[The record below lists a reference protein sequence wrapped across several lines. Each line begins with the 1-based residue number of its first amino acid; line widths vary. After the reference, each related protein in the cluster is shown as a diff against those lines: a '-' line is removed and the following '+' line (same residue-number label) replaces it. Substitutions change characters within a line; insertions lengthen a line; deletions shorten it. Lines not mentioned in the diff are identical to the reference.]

1 MSEGPEVKRTADKL
15 SSLLMGQVIDK
26 IIFRKPGFEEVIQ
39 SLVGTS
45 VEQIHTR
52 GKNIII
58 QFSNGIFLRNHMMM
72 WGKWRIYDRKQYDEG
87 NAKSPPR
94 RGKRRINGRLKNDK
108 RSICDSSIALITVEE
123 NDAEHSSNIGVHD
136 SADNPYGSSTSDDIH
151 RNFTADHA
159 DVRSN
164 HRVR

>member
-15 SSLLMGQVIDK
+15 SSLLVGEIIDK
-26 IIFRKPGFEEVIQ
+26 IIFRKAEFEEVIE

-45 VEQIHTR
+45 VEQIHTH

-87 NAKSPPR
+87 KAKPPPR
-94 RGKRRINGRLKNDK
+94 KGQENHFFYKQKVGRTT
-108 RSICDSSIALITVEE
+108 SSKPYIE
-123 NDAEHSSNIGVHD
+123 NFLHSYYH
-136 SADNPYGSSTSDDIH
+136 
-151 RNFTADHA
+151 
-159 DVRSN
+159 
-164 HRVR
+164 

>member
-15 SSLLMGQVIDK
+15 SSLLIGEVIDK

-87 NAKSPPR
+87 KAKSPPR
-94 RGKRRINGRLKNDK
+94 RGKRRIDGRLKNDK

-136 SADNPYGSSTSDDIH
+136 SADNP
-151 RNFTADHA
+151 
-159 DVRSN
+159 
-164 HRVR
+164 